1 MTAAASAGP
10 SRGPWIA
17 SVVLALAIVAAAG
30 LAVLTLMGVRVA
42 PLSSLASVI
51 SPAAAEPA
59 PAAAPAAPAEPA
71 PAQPVPAQP
80 APAVAAPPSTP
91 AGAPAV
97 TDATGRA
104 LPAAVGT
111 GVQGLYTA
119 LGAGDLPGV
128 QSRYRPA
135 EEFDA
140 APWSQ
145 VAPLLAVPA
154 NREALQAALREPPT
168 RRTGIYRYA
177 AGGAVVGIDTQGR
190 MAFLLVP

>member
-1 MTAAASAGP
+1 
-10 SRGPWIA
+10 
-17 SVVLALAIVAAAG
+17 
-30 LAVLTLMGVRVA
+30 
-42 PLSSLASVI
+42 
-51 SPAAAEPA
+51 
-59 PAAAPAAPAEPA
+59 
-71 PAQPVPAQP
+71 PAQFAE
-80 APAVAAPPSTP
+80 AVAAPPSTP

-97 TDATGRA
+97 TDAAGRA

-111 GVQGLYTA
+111 GVQGLYAA

-135 EEFDA
+135 EEYDA

-168 RRTGIYRYA
+168 RRTGVYRYA